1 MRAPI
6 PPCSFLTWTARSTSF
21 DPDDMTDKDFSVVC
35 PSQTVVEAF
44 RALRDA
50 GHKAFICTG
59 RPLWLIAD
67 SLRAARPRGRRC
79 HGGGA
84 MLEVEG
90 RVVYED
96 CFDEDVVEELARR
109 MAAAGIEAFFETN
122 VATFALEPAG
132 VEQSSLIGTSVAH
145 STEEMRV
152 DGRLRVGKVGIVAS
166 DLARVANDDG
176 FIDREFELCN
186 TDGQNRELSPKGID
200 KGVGVARAL
209 EYLGRTGNARTF
221 GFGDS
226 GTTWACS
233 LRSRRPWPWATP
245 CRGQGGRRL
254 RDRRCRTRRH
264 RYSDAAFRPHL
275 MNRPIPTRGGPNGP
289 ALLVMLHPRCT
300 QS

>member
-1 MRAPI
+1 MIDACPD
-6 PPCSFLTWTARSTSF
+6 SAVLFFDVDGTLTSF
-21 DPDDMTDKDFSVVC
+21 DPDDMTDKDFSAVR

-67 SLRAARPRGRRC
+67 SLRALDPAGVVAMA
-79 HGGGA
+79 GA
-84 MLEVEG
+84 TLEVEG
-90 RVVYED
+90 RVVHED

-132 VEQSSLIGTSVAH
+132 VEQSSLIGTSVVH

-152 DGRLRVGKVGIVAS
+152 DGRLRVGKVCLNVPS
-166 DLARVANDDG
+166 LARVANDDG
-176 FIDREFELCN
+176 FIERYFEACN
-186 TDGQNRELSPKGID
+186 TGGQNRELSPKGIN

-209 EYLGRTGNARTF
+209 TYLGREGNARTF

-226 GTTWACS
+226 GNDLGMLASVETAVAMGNAMPEVKAVADYVTDDVAHDGTVT
-233 LRSRRPWPWATP
+233 AM
-245 CRGQGGRRL
+245 
-254 RDRRCRTRRH
+254 RH
-264 RYSDAAFRPHL
+264 
-275 MNRPIPTRGGPNGP
+275 
-289 ALLVMLHPRCT
+289 
-300 QS
+300 